1 MAFDGTKPQDNSP
14 ATTAQ
19 LRANLNDLDAR
30 LKSLAEVVAT
40 VGNVGTGEDTLA
52 SHSVSAGKLAT
63 NGDSVKGIFW
73 GKSANN
79 ANVKTLRVR
88 VIEGANNTVLVAVT
102 LTVNEAGHW
111 LLGFVVM
118 RTGATTFR
126 GSAQVVGGP
135 GNGVTTK
142 SAVNVTSS
150 STATWA
156 NAVELRLTG
165 EATADNDLTVE
176 GGFFQ
181 YAGA

>member
-19 LRANLNDLDAR
+19 LRANLQDLDAR
-30 LKSLAEVVAT
+30 LKSLATVQST
-40 VGNVGTGEDTLA
+40 VGNVGAGEDILA
-52 SHSVSAGKLAT
+52 SHSLSAGKLAT

-73 GKSANN
+73 GRSANN
-79 ANVKTLRVR
+79 ANAKTLRVR
-88 VIEGANNTVLVAVT
+88 VIEGANNTELLAVP
-102 LTVNEAGHW
+102 LTVSQAGHW
-111 LLGFVVM
+111 LVGFVVM
-118 RTGATTFR
+118 RTGAATFR
-126 GSAQVVGGP
+126 ASAQVVGGP
-135 GNGVTTK
+135 GNGLSTIG
-142 SAVNVTSS
+142 AVNVTSS

-165 EATADNDLTVE
+165 VATSDDDLTVE